1 MKNSITVKN
10 RSNCL
15 IAIAF
20 LAVMAFVAGC
30 GDVSSSTGS
39 SVGSSTIGG
48 SGMIVAGVGTG
59 GTGVVTS
66 ASADSYVAPVLV
78 GAIVFMDKNG
88 NRQPDADEPSVLTD
102 SDGNYTM
109 PSDAGATT
117 GTLLMQAVAGS
128 TIVKAT
134 GQMVTESYIVEIQLK

>member
-1 MKNSITVKN
+1 MKNRITVKN

-39 SVGSSTIGG
+39 SAGSTVGG

-66 ASADSYVAPVLV
+66 ASADTYVAPVLI

-109 PSDAGATT
+109 PSDAAGATT

-128 TIVKAT
+128 TIIKAT
-134 GQMVTESYIVEIQLK
+134 GQVVTESYIVELQLK